1 MDLTAATLSHHLA
14 HLVQVRL
21 IGIRVEG
28 RKNYYSL
35 NSEELIQLSETLR
48 LMAERS
54 KMEG

>member
-1 MDLTAATLSHHLA
+1 
-14 HLVQVRL
+14 VRL